1 MEAMQESEVIREAM
15 KARGMR
21 QKNLALMLGVTQS
34 ALSNSICRMRMSVS
48 VLKEVL
54 DGMDYDLVVVDR
66 RNGEAVWKVKP

>member
-1 MEAMQESEVIREAM
+1 MQESEVIREAM

>member
-21 QKNLALMLGVTQS
+21 QKNLALTLGVTQS
-34 ALSNSICRMRMSVS
+34 ALSNSICRMRMSVA

-54 DGMDYDLVVVDR
+54 DEMEYDLVVVDR